1 MTKRRSCHVDVFLPL
16 PSSSP
21 HFPSLNLSSPPIR
34 RPWIAWPNSLKLL
47 KDLVCCSPVP
57 GPSNVDTSFT
67 TVTVPTGRP
76 GPTSIAIPIHD
87 PARAAKPVAP
97 HTSGNPGLLHPHCLP
112 HATPLTPPSSLTTVK
127 NNIYHEN
134 QGATRKSY
142 PSQVNCSLI
151 NINSTSNL
159 TASAHA
165 AGMHVV
171 TGAGNDD
178 EDACDTHQAIE
189 PVVVGAI
196 DINDRKGTFSNFG
209 QCVDVWAPG
218 EDIIVADSASSD
230 GYLIK
235 TGTSLAAPL
244 VSGMI
249 ALIIGKFI
257 SQTTQG
263 DMPPDDMKAKLISL
277 AKTPF
282 KKPLKELLSSRI
294 YPTSGIVTI
303 DPSLWAPANAN
314 LS

>member
-21 HFPSLNLSSPPIR
+21 YFPSLNLSSPPIR

-97 HTSGNPGLLHPHCLP
+97 HTCGNPGLLHPHCLP

-142 PSQVNCSLI
+142 PSQVNCSFI

-159 TASAHA
+159 TASVRYKFEPFPRLCPAHPLKFVHAWWSVKFQDSRRRQALQHHQQHTSLCHKPASPRKLPAHA
-165 AGMHVV
+165 
-171 TGAGNDD
+171 
-178 EDACDTHQAIE
+178 
-189 PVVVGAI
+189 
-196 DINDRKGTFSNFG
+196 
-209 QCVDVWAPG
+209 
-218 EDIIVADSASSD
+218 
-230 GYLIK
+230 
-235 TGTSLAAPL
+235 SLARL
-244 VSGMI
+244 V
-249 ALIIGKFI
+249 
-257 SQTTQG
+257 
-263 DMPPDDMKAKLISL
+263 
-277 AKTPF
+277 
-282 KKPLKELLSSRI
+282 
-294 YPTSGIVTI
+294 TS
-303 DPSLWAPANAN
+303 
-314 LS
+314 